1 MEFDFDKNE
10 EWKLFEATMDPSISG
25 ERKQYLKELW
35 YKQNVNKKHSLKVD
49 KVGKVDFEFNFH
61 DNLYH
66 LENIFKGL
74 FLLLCYMRDA
84 TVAFGFSFCLLALY
98 RQVRN
103 AQSNRWKTFKENE
116 FLHNLFFIILFHN
129 LEVLHNFIDFMPIIL
144 HAWIGMSEYLINNI
158 PYIYKSDEKCD

>member
-1 MEFDFDKNE
+1 M
-10 EWKLFEATMDPSISG
+10 
-25 ERKQYLKELW
+25 
-35 YKQNVNKKHSLKVD
+35 NKKHSLKVD

-98 RQVRN
+98 R
-103 AQSNRWKTFKENE
+103 
-116 FLHNLFFIILFHN
+116 
-129 LEVLHNFIDFMPIIL
+129 
-144 HAWIGMSEYLINNI
+144 
-158 PYIYKSDEKCD
+158 